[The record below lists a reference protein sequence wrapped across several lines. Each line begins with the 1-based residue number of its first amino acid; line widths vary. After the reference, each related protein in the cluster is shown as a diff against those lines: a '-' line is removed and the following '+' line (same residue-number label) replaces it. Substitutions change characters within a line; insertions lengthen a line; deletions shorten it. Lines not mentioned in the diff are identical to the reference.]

1 MKKFSFGQE
10 YYLTN
15 YNELNEYLKF
25 IIKDDSDKQIKYIFT
40 NDSLNWRETDNGKE
54 YSIFPELFIV
64 FDNDAVLRIN
74 YNFYSLMYV
83 RYMWIQNLNIQEK
96 EFDNDNFKLD
106 LDVKNARIEDFEI
119 ERFSEEYEINPSS
132 GTVRPDGGDYF
143 KKITF
148 NLSNGKKLCICA
160 EDSETDGYCDI
171 WIE

>member
-25 IIKDDSDKQIKYIFT
+25 IINDDSDKQIKYIFT

-54 YSIFPELFIV
+54 YSIFLELFIV

-171 WIE
+171 WTE

>member
-25 IIKDDSDKQIKYIFT
+25 IINDDSDKQIKYIFT

-171 WIE
+171 WTE

>member
-1 MKKFSFGQE
+1 MKKFCFGQE

-15 YNELNEYLKF
+15 YNELNEYLEF
-25 IIKDDSDKQIKYIFT
+25 IINDDSDKQIKYIFT
-40 NDSLNWRETDNGKE
+40 NSSLSWRETENGKE
-54 YSIFPELFIV
+54 YSTFPELFIV

-96 EFDNDNFKLD
+96 EFNNDNFKLD
-106 LDVKNARIEDFEI
+106 LDVEDTRIEDFEI

-171 WIE
+171 WTE

>member
-15 YNELNEYLKF
+15 YKELNEYLKF
-25 IIKDDSDKQIKYIFT
+25 IIYDDSDKQIKYIFT
-40 NDSLNWRETDNGKE
+40 NSSLNWRETENRKE
-54 YSIFPELFIV
+54 YSTFPELFIV

-171 WIE
+171 WTE

>member
-1 MKKFSFGQE
+1 MKRFSFGQE

-25 IIKDDSDKQIKYIFT
+25 IINDDSDKQIKYIFT

-64 FDNDAVLRIN
+64 FENDDVLRIN

-106 LDVKNARIEDFEI
+106 LDVKDTRIEDFEI

-171 WIE
+171 WTE

>member
-25 IIKDDSDKQIKYIFT
+25 IINDDSDKQIKYIFT

>member
-1 MKKFSFGQE
+1 MKRFSFGQE

-25 IIKDDSDKQIKYIFT
+25 IINDDSDKQIKYIFT
-40 NDSLNWRETDNGKE
+40 NDSLNWRETENGKE

-64 FDNDAVLRIN
+64 FDNDAVVRIN

-96 EFDNDNFKLD
+96 EFDNDNFKLG
-106 LDVKNARIEDFEI
+106 LDVKDTRIEDFEI

-171 WIE
+171 WTE

>member
-1 MKKFSFGQE
+1 MKRFSFGQE

-15 YNELNEYLKF
+15 YNELNEYLRF
-25 IIKDDSDKQIKYIFT
+25 IINDDSDKQIKYIFT
-40 NDSLNWRETDNGKE
+40 NDSLNWRETYNGKE
-54 YSIFPELFIV
+54 YSIFPKLFIV

-96 EFDNDNFKLD
+96 EFDNDNFKLG
-106 LDVKNARIEDFEI
+106 LDVKDTRIEDFEI

-132 GTVRPDGGDYF
+132 GTVRPYGGDYF

-171 WIE
+171 WTE

>member
-1 MKKFSFGQE
+1 MKKFGFGQE

-15 YNELNEYLKF
+15 YKELNEYLKF
-25 IIKDDSDKQIKYIFT
+25 IINDDSDKQIKYIFT
-40 NDSLNWRETDNGKE
+40 NSSLSWRETENGKE
-54 YSIFPELFIV
+54 YSTFPELFIV

-96 EFDNDNFKLD
+96 EFDNDNFKLG
-106 LDVKNARIEDFEI
+106 LDVKDTRIEDFEI

-132 GTVRPDGGDYF
+132 GAVRPNGGDYF

>member
-1 MKKFSFGQE
+1 MKRFSFGQE

-25 IIKDDSDKQIKYIFT
+25 MINDDSNKQIKYIFT
-40 NDSLNWRETDNGKE
+40 NDSLNWRETENGKE

-64 FDNDAVLRIN
+64 FDNDAVVRIN
-74 YNFYSLMYV
+74 YNFYSSMYV

-106 LDVKNARIEDFEI
+106 LDVKDTRIEDFEI

-171 WIE
+171 WTE

>member
-1 MKKFSFGQE
+1 MKRFSFGQE

-25 IIKDDSDKQIKYIFT
+25 MINDDSNKQIKYIFT
-40 NDSLNWRETDNGKE
+40 NDSLNWRETENGKE

-64 FDNDAVLRIN
+64 FDNDAVVRIN
-74 YNFYSLMYV
+74 YNFYSSMYV

-96 EFDNDNFKLD
+96 EFDNDNFKLG
-106 LDVKNARIEDFEI
+106 LDVKDTRIEDFEI

-171 WIE
+171 WTE

>member
-1 MKKFSFGQE
+1 MDKFCFGQE

-25 IIKDDSDKQIKYIFT
+25 IINDDSDKQIKYIFT

-96 EFDNDNFKLD
+96 EYDNDNFKLD

>member
-25 IIKDDSDKQIKYIFT
+25 IINDDSDKQIKYIFT

-54 YSIFPELFIV
+54 YSIFLELFIV

>member
-1 MKKFSFGQE
+1 MKRFSFGQE

-25 IIKDDSDKQIKYIFT
+25 MINDDSNKQIKYIFT
-40 NDSLNWRETDNGKE
+40 NDSLNWRETENGKE

-64 FDNDAVLRIN
+64 FDNDAVVRIN

-106 LDVKNARIEDFEI
+106 LDVKDTRIEDFEI

-132 GTVRPDGGDYF
+132 GTVRPNGGDYF
-143 KKITF
+143 KKITL

-171 WIE
+171 WTE

>member
-1 MKKFSFGQE
+1 MKRFSFGQE

-25 IIKDDSDKQIKYIFT
+25 MINDDSNKQIKYIFT
-40 NDSLNWRETDNGKE
+40 NDSLNWRETENGKE

-64 FDNDAVLRIN
+64 FDNDAVVRIN

-171 WIE
+171 WTE

>member
-1 MKKFSFGQE
+1 MDKFCFGQE
-10 YYLTN
+10 YYITN

-25 IIKDDSDKQIKYIFT
+25 IINDDSDKQIKYIYT
-40 NDSLNWRETDNGKE
+40 NSSLNWRETENGKE
-54 YSIFPELFIV
+54 YSTFPELFIV

-96 EFDNDNFKLD
+96 EFDNDSFKLD